1 MALKDDSELKL
12 LIINTIAM
20 RFSEIESIEY
30 LKGNGYDLSVRYLR
44 KLKKEIRDNRQD
56 RLDSIA
62 KSGFIDAH
70 LEAIDNLNHIKKEMW
85 LQYLVEKSP
94 YKKVEILT
102 QIANLEPYI
111 SEYYAQTK
119 KVMENKEFRSY
130 QEKDITS

>member
-1 MALKDDSELKL
+1 MTFKDNPELKL
-12 LIINTIAM
+12 LIINTLAM
-20 RFSEIESIEY
+20 KFSEKESIEY
-30 LKGNGYDLSVRYLR
+30 LKGKGYDISVRYLR
-44 KLKKEIRDNRQD
+44 QLKKGIRDNRQD
-56 RLDSIA
+56 WLDSIA